1 MVEREFV
8 FIEDEDPDEQDGNA
22 PDDLVETLYDLQDA
36 LLRYPM
42 VVQRVFSALVAEG
55 KRFAE
60 TPEGAALRDRLLASK
75 STASARM
82 LWELLT
88 AHSFTE
94 DSFTVLPSAF
104 VERLVQLIAVRG
116 LEPLVSRVFE
126 RVRR

>member
-1 MVEREFV
+1 MVERDFA
-8 FIEDEDPDEQDGNA
+8 FIDDVDDHDVGA
-22 PDDLVETLYDLQDA
+22 PDDVVETLYELQDA

-60 TPEGAALRDRLLASK
+60 TPEGAALRDRLLASR
-75 STASARM
+75 STASAR
-82 LWELLT
+82 LIWELLT

-94 DSFTVLPSAF
+94 DPFAVLPSAF
-104 VERLVQLIAVRG
+104 VDRLVRLIAVRG
-116 LEPLVSRVFE
+116 VEPLVSRVFE